1 MRISGLPR
9 RRDRWIL
16 VLEGVTIQASSED
29 LDQCINHSNH
39 LRIFKSACLSNNDR
53 SIRSKQLYDAY
64 KALPPKP
71 AFGKVTSQK
80 RNRES
85 IRVGFARN
93 LTKDEVCHSN
103 VCNDQGRSS
112 LGLGQV

>member
-29 LDQCINHSNH
+29 LD
-39 LRIFKSACLSNNDR
+39 IFKSACLSNNDR